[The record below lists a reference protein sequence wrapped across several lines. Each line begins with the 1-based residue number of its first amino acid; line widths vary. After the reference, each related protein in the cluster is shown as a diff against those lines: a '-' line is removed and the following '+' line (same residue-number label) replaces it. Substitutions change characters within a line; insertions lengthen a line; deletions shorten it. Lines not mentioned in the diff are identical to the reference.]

1 MDAINKLKQKT
12 INDYLACINKLSK
25 GYRVDYSL
33 ILHEISFIET
43 HTELDN
49 CDFIY
54 QYLMSA

>member
-1 MDAINKLKQKT
+1 MWMQLVYNSYVEKL
-12 INDYLACINKLSK
+12 YK

-43 HTELDN
+43 HTKLDN

-54 QYLMSA
+54 QQLMLA